1 MPTSTHGEY
10 PSGQTTGWVAEIV
23 ERTNHT
29 VHGTPEE
36 ATPMDSNSRRRHID
50 LAHHHPRV
58 RKVRNGWAWDCACGG
73 ASIRTL
79 HPPLDWR
86 DAFGEALRHSATIAA

>member
-1 MPTSTHGEY
+1 TSTRRAY
-10 PSGQTTGWVAEIV
+10 APGQTVSRAAGIV

-29 VHGTPEE
+29 VHGIPEE
-36 ATPMDSNSRRRHID
+36 ATPMDSNSHRRHID

-58 RKVRNGWAWDCACGG
+58 RKATSGWAWDCACGG
-73 ASIRTL
+73 ASIRSV